1 MLLYPEDIN
10 TVGQIT
16 PENYTIC
23 YNGMHIGEINHL

>member
-10 TVGQIT
+10 TVGRIT

-23 YNGMHIGEINHL
+23 YNRRYVEINHP